1 MAKTYSRLLFGA
13 SKLILLTA
21 TSWSATAWAQVTPAT
36 TPQSIAAQEAADS
49 PASDADPAN
58 DIIVTGTS
66 IRGAPPVGG
75 NLVSVGREAID
86 QTGAINV
93 QQILK
98 TVPAIT
104 GIGSGGVGQ
113 NAGNSY
119 YAPTIHSLGSSASN
133 STLVLIDGHRIPL
146 GHTSLALP
154 DPSIVPPIML
164 ERVEVLAEGSSATYG
179 SDAVAGVVN
188 FITRKRYDGVMGTAQ
203 AGFGANYRTFAAGL
217 LGGKSWDSGYVTLG
231 LGFSRSGAVPYDYNN
246 RPYLQPNHIDEGG
259 TNFQSFNCS
268 PATIQPNGAGNIY
281 LSPTSSQNIANTPA
295 NAPCDNQP
303 FGDRIGRERRYNA
316 MIKLSQDI
324 TDKLTLS
331 ADFVY
336 SDRDTLT
343 NNARGGIQATVFRTG
358 AQANPFYVNPPG
370 VPEFL
375 ADGVTRNPGYDKQTI
390 RWNAD
395 QLLGPGAFTDN
406 SAKTYIATA
415 NAEWNFSEN
424 FRFTAMALYG
434 EDRTAQV
441 SEGSLC
447 TSCATLALNGTVQT
461 NGSMTTPVAGT
472 NLIPLNLPLTAAN
485 ALDVWNPA
493 ATNRTSAAVRAA
505 LTDSRSST
513 SHISTIRQFRAGIDG
528 SLFALPGG
536 DVKVA
541 FGGEL
546 QKWGLDTTVVRPL
559 NSGPAS
565 QGSTQRFFPLD
576 RNVES
581 AYGELL
587 VPVISPDMNTFL
599 YRVDL
604 SVSGRYDHYS
614 DFGGTFNPKV
624 AANVEVVQGIKLRGN
639 WARSFVAPSMR
650 SVGDP
655 VFGTYSNS
663 TAQLIN
669 TQAQVSVARFPQIAN
684 IPGIAC
690 SGGFCTIGGNIQGVV
705 VDTGNPKVGPQKGT
719 TWSIGLDLAPTFLP
733 GFRGSVTLF
742 NNKLRGG
749 ITSPCAPGC
758 ILNNGALNYLLTVY
772 PNGATPAQLAA
783 QINDVPITT
792 ALPPTTYYVFRRPQ
806 SNALDLDLTGLD
818 ISLSYEFTTDIGK
831 FDIGGSATEFL
842 KFEQGFTGSPKFDVL
857 NTVGINSTFPSIKR
871 QARFNAGWSYEG
883 ASLEIFA
890 NHVGSYKNWGSGT
903 VNPLILDANGNVSGG
918 GDIVKAWTTFD
929 LHAGYKFSKGGM
941 LGESEVYVD
950 ANNLFDKAPPFFNA
964 SNGYDPFGSNPLGRV
979 ISIGLRMKY

>member
-1 MAKTYSRLLFGA
+1 VAKSYSRLFLGA

-21 TSWSATAWAQVTPAT
+21 TSWSATAWAQSTPAPAPAT
-36 TPQSIAAQEAADS
+36 LQTADS
-49 PASDADPAN
+49 SDEDTSK

-75 NLVSVGREAID
+75 NLVSVGREAIED
-86 QTGAINV
+86 TGAINV

-154 DPSIVPPIML
+154 DPSIVPPIMI

-203 AGFGANYRTFAAGL
+203 VGFGASYRTVALGL
-217 LGGKSWDSGYVTLG
+217 LGGKTWDSGYVTLG

-268 PATIQPNGAGNIY
+268 PATIQPNGAGDIY
-281 LSPTSSQNIANTPA
+281 LSPTSAEHRPNTPA
-295 NAPCDNQP
+295 GSPCDNQP
-303 FGDRIGRERRYNA
+303 FGDRLGKERRYNA
-316 MIKLSQDI
+316 MIKVSQDI
-324 TDKLTLS
+324 TDKLTLF

-336 SDRDTLT
+336 SDRDTFT

-358 AQANPFYVNPPG
+358 PQANPFYVNPPG
-370 VPEFL
+370 VSPFL
-375 ADGVTRNPGYDKQTI
+375 ADGVTPNPGYDKQTI

-395 QLLGPGAFTDN
+395 QLLGPGAYTDN

-415 NAEWNFSEN
+415 NAEWNFSDD
-424 FRFTAMALYG
+424 FRFTAMALFG
-434 EDRTAQV
+434 EDRTAQAQD
-441 SEGSLC
+441 GSLC

-461 NGSMTTPVAGT
+461 NGSTTTPVAGT

-493 ATNRTSAAVRAA
+493 ATNRTSAAVRAL
-505 LTDSRSST
+505 LTDSRSSI
-513 SHISTIRQFRAGIDG
+513 SHVSTIRQLRAGIDG
-528 SLFALPGG
+528 SLFNLPGG
-536 DVKVA
+536 AVKIA

-546 QKWGLDTTVVRPL
+546 QNWVLNTTVVRPL

-565 QGSTQRFFPLD
+565 LGSTQRYFPLD
-576 RNVES
+576 RQVQS
-581 AYGELL
+581 AYGEILI
-587 VPVISPDMNTFL
+587 PVISPDMDTFL

-604 SVSGRYDHYS
+604 SASGRYDHYS
-614 DFGGTFNPKV
+614 DFGGTFNPKF
-624 AANVEVVQGIKLRGN
+624 AANVEIVQGIKLRGN

-650 SVGDP
+650 SVGDQ
-655 VFGTYSNS
+655 FGTYSNS
-663 TAQLIN
+663 T
-669 TQAQVSVARFPQIAN
+669 VSLTSATALVSIARFPTIAN
-684 IPGIAC
+684 IPGIPC
-690 SGGFCTIGGNIQGVV
+690 SNGFCQIGGSIQGVV
-705 VDTGNPKVGPQKGT
+705 VDTGNPTVGPQKGT
-719 TWSIGLDLAPTFLP
+719 TWSYGVDLAPTFLP
-733 GFRGSVTLF
+733 GFRASVTLF
-742 NNKLRGG
+742 NNQLRGG

-758 ILNNGALNYLLTVY
+758 ILNNGALNYLMTIY
-772 PNGATPAQLAA
+772 PTGATPAQLAA
-783 QINDVPITT
+783 QFNNVPITT

-818 ISLSYEFTTDIGK
+818 ISASYEFNTGIGK
-831 FDIGGSATEFL
+831 FDFGGSWTEFL
-842 KFEQGFTGSPKFDVL
+842 KFKQGYVGGPKFDIL
-857 NTVGINSTFPSIKR
+857 NTVGVNSTFPSIKR
-871 QARFNAGWSYEG
+871 QARFNVGWNYK
-883 ASLEIFA
+883 ATSLEFFA
-890 NHVGSYKNWGSGT
+890 NHVGSYKNWASGT
-903 VNPLILDANGNVSGG
+903 VNPLVLDANGNVVGG
-918 GDIVKAWTTFD
+918 GDIVKSWTTFD
-929 LHAGYKFSKGGM
+929 GHAGYKFSKGGV
-941 LGESEVYVD
+941 LGDSEIYVD
-950 ANNLFDKAPPFFNA
+950 VNNMFDKAPPFTNT
-964 SNGYDPFGSNPLGRV
+964 SSGYDPFGSNPLGRV
-979 ISIGLRMKY
+979 ISVGLRMKY

>member
-1 MAKTYSRLLFGA
+1 MAKSYSGLLFGA

-21 TSWSATAWAQVTPAT
+21 TSWSATAWAQVTPAA
-36 TPQSIAAQEAADS
+36 TPETIQAEQAADS
-49 PASDADPAN
+49 SDSNPE

-75 NLVSVGREAID
+75 NLVSVGREAIEE
-86 QTGAINV
+86 TGAINV

-188 FITRKRYDGVMGTAQ
+188 FITRKRYNGVMGTAQ
-203 AGFGANYRTFAAGL
+203 VGFGHSYRTVALGL
-217 LGGKSWDSGYVTLG
+217 LGGKTWDSGYVTLG
-231 LGFSRSGAVPYDYNN
+231 LGFSRSSAVPYDYDN
-246 RPYLQPNHIDEGG
+246 RPYLQPNHLDEGG

-268 PATIQPNGAGNIY
+268 PATIQLNGAGNIY
-281 LSPTSSQNIANTPA
+281 PSPTATAAQSFPNVTA

-316 MIKLSQDI
+316 MVKLSQDI
-324 TDKLTLS
+324 TDTLTLS

-336 SDRDTLT
+336 SDRDTYT
-343 NNARGGIQATVFRTG
+343 RNSRGGIQATVFRDTV
-358 AQANPFYVNPPG
+358 QANPFYVNPPG
-370 VPEFL
+370 VSDTL
-375 ADGVTRNPGYDKQTI
+375 ADGVTRNPGAFKQTI

-415 NAEWNFSEN
+415 NAEWNFTEN
-424 FRFTAMALYG
+424 FRFTAMALFG
-434 EDRTAQV
+434 EDRTSQV

-472 NLIPLNLPLTAAN
+472 NLIPLNLPLTINN

-493 ATNRTSAAVRAA
+493 ATNRTSAAVRAL
-505 LTDSRSST
+505 LTDSRSAI
-513 SHISTIRQFRAGIDG
+513 SHVSSIRQLRAGIDG
-528 SLFALPGG
+528 SLFDLPGG
-536 DVKVA
+536 AVKVA
-541 FGGEL
+541 VGGETQSWVL
-546 QKWGLDTTVVRPL
+546 NTTVVRPL

-565 QGSTQRFFPLD
+565 LGSTQRYFPLD
-576 RNVES
+576 RHVES

-587 VPVISPDMNTFL
+587 IPVISPDMDTFL

-604 SVSGRYDHYS
+604 SASGRYDHYS
-614 DFGGTFNPKV
+614 DFGGTFNPKF
-624 AANVEVVQGIKLRGN
+624 AANIEVVQGIKLRGN

-663 TAQLIN
+663 TASL
-669 TQAQVSVARFPQIAN
+669 TSAQASVSVARFPTIAN
-684 IPGIAC
+684 IPGIPCAN
-690 SGGFCTIGGNIQGVV
+690 GFCTIGGNIQGVI

-719 TWSIGLDLAPTFLP
+719 TWSIGLDLAPTFLS

-758 ILNNGALNYLLTVY
+758 ILNNGALNYLLTIY
-772 PNGATPAQLAA
+772 PAGATPAQLAS

-792 ALPPTTYYVFRRPQ
+792 ALPSTTYYVFRRPQ

-818 ISLSYEFTTDIGK
+818 IALSYEFNTGVGK
-831 FDIGGSATEFL
+831 FDFGGSVTEFL
-842 KFEQGFTGSPKFDVL
+842 RFKQGFVGGPKFDIL
-857 NTVGINSTFPSIKR
+857 NTVGVNSTFPSIKR
-871 QARFNAGWSYEG
+871 QARFNIGWNYEG
-883 ASLEIFA
+883 ASLQFFA
-890 NHVGSYKNWGSGT
+890 NHVGAYKNWGSGT
-903 VNPLILDANGNVSGG
+903 VNLLVLDASGNVVGG
-918 GDIVKAWTTFD
+918 GDKVKSWTTFD
-929 LHAGYKFSKGGM
+929 MHAGYKFSKGGL
-941 LGESEVYVD
+941 LGESEIYLDV
-950 ANNLFDKAPPFFNA
+950 NNIGDKAPPFFNTA
-964 SNGYDPFGSNPLGRV
+964 NGYDPFGSNPLGRV
-979 ISIGLRMKY
+979 VSVGLRMKY